1 MIAVSGDNVLSSFDP
16 ESTLGER
23 IHNARQEAGLTL
35 NLASHLAGVKASTLR
50 DWERDRSEPR
60 VNKLVALAGIFGVS
74 PTHLL
79 AEEGNSNNPTIVTKG
94 RHEKVMALLKAE
106 IADIEQQQ
114 IALTQRLGEVSKLL
128 KKVKWIQL
136 VKPIWVRHEI
146 VWAQIGLEAAPHHPR
161 KLTCRSMSEVDVWTS
176 DMTGRMVLVERRSSL
191 SMNPQHIG
199 LQSDCETDVPVDSDK
214 CCPKMAVSLGFG
226 WLLVLGWGTPPLHQN
241 HSPHHIMC

>member
-94 RHEKVMALLKAE
+94 RHDPCVGVRATPIAEAMMALVLMDHL
-106 IADIEQQQ
+106 IRYRGQ
-114 IALTQRLGEVSKLL
+114 VSELD
-128 KKVKWIQL
+128 
-136 VKPIWVRHEI
+136 
-146 VWAQIGLEAAPHHPR
+146 
-161 KLTCRSMSEVDVWTS
+161 RSEHT
-176 DMTGRMVLVERRSSL
+176 
-191 SMNPQHIG
+191 
-199 LQSDCETDVPVDSDK
+199 K
-214 CCPKMAVSLGFG
+214 
-226 WLLVLGWGTPPLHQN
+226 
-241 HSPHHIMC
+241 

>member
-1 MIAVSGDNVLSSFDP
+1 MIAVSRDNVLSSFDP

-79 AEEGNSNNPTIVTKG
+79 AEEGNSNNPAVVTKG

-128 KKVKWIQL
+128 KKVK
-136 VKPIWVRHEI
+136 
-146 VWAQIGLEAAPHHPR
+146 
-161 KLTCRSMSEVDVWTS
+161 
-176 DMTGRMVLVERRSSL
+176 
-191 SMNPQHIG
+191 
-199 LQSDCETDVPVDSDK
+199 
-214 CCPKMAVSLGFG
+214 
-226 WLLVLGWGTPPLHQN
+226 
-241 HSPHHIMC
+241 

>member
-1 MIAVSGDNVLSSFDP
+1 VIAVSGDNVLSSFDP

-79 AEEGNSNNPTIVTKG
+79 AEEGNSNNPAVVTKG

-114 IALTQRLGEVSKLL
+114 IALTQRLSEVLKLL
-128 KKVKWIQL
+128 KKV
-136 VKPIWVRHEI
+136 R
-146 VWAQIGLEAAPHHPR
+146 
-161 KLTCRSMSEVDVWTS
+161 
-176 DMTGRMVLVERRSSL
+176 
-191 SMNPQHIG
+191 
-199 LQSDCETDVPVDSDK
+199 
-214 CCPKMAVSLGFG
+214 
-226 WLLVLGWGTPPLHQN
+226 
-241 HSPHHIMC
+241 

>member
-23 IHNARQEAGLTL
+23 IHNAREEAGLTL

-74 PTHLL
+74 PTYLL

-94 RHEKVMALLKAE
+94 RHEKLMALLKAE

-114 IALTQRLGEVSKLL
+114 IALTKTLGEVSKLL
-128 KKVKWIQL
+128 KKVK
-136 VKPIWVRHEI
+136 
-146 VWAQIGLEAAPHHPR
+146 
-161 KLTCRSMSEVDVWTS
+161 
-176 DMTGRMVLVERRSSL
+176 
-191 SMNPQHIG
+191 
-199 LQSDCETDVPVDSDK
+199 
-214 CCPKMAVSLGFG
+214 
-226 WLLVLGWGTPPLHQN
+226 
-241 HSPHHIMC
+241 

>member
-1 MIAVSGDNVLSSFDP
+1 MIASSGDNVLSSFDP

-23 IHNARQEAGLTL
+23 IHNARKEAGLTL

-79 AEEGNSNNPTIVTKG
+79 AEEGNSNNPVVVTKG

-106 IADIEQQQ
+106 IAEIEQQQ

-128 KKVKWIQL
+128 KKVK
-136 VKPIWVRHEI
+136 
-146 VWAQIGLEAAPHHPR
+146 
-161 KLTCRSMSEVDVWTS
+161 
-176 DMTGRMVLVERRSSL
+176 
-191 SMNPQHIG
+191 
-199 LQSDCETDVPVDSDK
+199 
-214 CCPKMAVSLGFG
+214 
-226 WLLVLGWGTPPLHQN
+226 
-241 HSPHHIMC
+241 